1 VCSALGDYVF
11 KLPAI
16 FATNV
21 FLLAKP
27 GFNFTSSSIDEWIG
41 RNLTPPYLSH
51 HPDIHHRHL
60 LKDNGDHK
68 AECDVFLIMCSD
80 GLTDLY
86 PKRQDVIQQWAA
98 VVGHVLEAASSG
110 NAALALLR
118 DALGGHDLAKVAAK
132 MTLEDTEEWMDDTTI
147 TVQTF

>member
-1 VCSALGDYVF
+1 
-11 KLPAI
+11 
-16 FATNV
+16 
-21 FLLAKP
+21 
-27 GFNFTSSSIDEWIG
+27 
-41 RNLTPPYLSH
+41 
-51 HPDIHHRHL
+51 
-60 LKDNGDHK
+60 
-68 AECDVFLIMCSD
+68 MCSD